1 MRINVA
7 DRISLGQQPV
17 SRVYLGPSLIW
28 TADPALDLVFDG
40 RALDPRMSFSRPS
53 TATLFNS
60 SGVLLSSELDQPRY
74 DHDPVTLALR
84 GLLVEEQRTNDYLQ
98 SNPAGTYWFKTGGLQ
113 ITNNAITSPAG
124 VLDASRFV
132 NPSGVGASAQ
142 VRRTPPAVL
151 AGMTYTRS
159 GFVKSLGVGSFSI
172 LTYSNGYASR
182 ITVVA
187 NLLNGT
193 FSVTTSGSFFS
204 ETVVRFFLLTD
215 GWLRFAITYKALNN
229 ESSHNH
235 EHYQSNPGNGIDGY
249 SVYGLQTEAGATV
262 SSHIPTTG
270 TARTRAAD
278 TAALNPQGWLSAEK
292 GVFVLQHD
300 VPAGRPLLG
309 NGSAALLNSV
319 GPGRTAFRYDGSGAI
334 VVHNG
339 GAPQSVAFP
348 AFAASLQLLGAGAAR
363 ANAAVSRLTY
373 YPRRLTVQELQGMT
387 A

>member
-7 DRISLGQQPV
+7 DRIRLGQQPV

-60 SGVLLSSELDQPRY
+60 SGVLLSSGLDQLRY
-74 DHDPVTLALR
+74 DHDPVTLVPR
-84 GLLVEEQRTNDYLQ
+84 GLLVEEQRTNYNKNSEYSGFNDRSQFDLQ
-98 SNPAGTYWFKTGGLQ
+98 GSLGTAYFAQSFFTERGRRVRRL
-113 ITNNAITSPAG
+113 
-124 VLDASRFV
+124 RFV
-132 NPSGVGASAQ
+132 NPQVQRISYPQVFQEAAMIPNGQCASSFW
-142 VRRTPPAVL
+142 RRFVEVTANTPNYITFIGNRPNPA
-151 AGMTYTRS
+151 
-159 GFVKSLGVGSFSI
+159 GFVEEPSAYRVNGI
-172 LTYSNGYASR
+172 SNVTNNYDSGYEML
-182 ITVVA
+182 IVA
-187 NLLNGT
+187 NT
-193 FSVTTSGSFFS
+193 TISIFSTT
-204 ETVVRFFLLTD
+204 
-215 GWLRFAITYKALNN
+215 I
-229 ESSHNH
+229 
-235 EHYQSNPGNGIDGY
+235 
-249 SVYGLQTEAGATV
+249 EASCRQFELGPYPT
-262 SSHIPTTG
+262 SYIPTTG

-319 GPGRTAFRYDGSGAI
+319 GPGRTAFRYDGSGAT

-339 GAPQSVAFP
+339 GAPQSVTFP
-348 AFAASLQLLGAGAAR
+348 TFAASLQLLGAGAAR
-363 ANAAVSRLTY
+363 ANSAVSRLTY
-373 YPRRLTVQELQGMT
+373 YPRRLTVQELQEMT